1 MSPEDS
7 GLRKRLWSLFCT
19 RLSHQL
25 SLAALSDLKSVHKR
39 GSATHHVCLFLAAL
53 LPLTACLS
61 FCIHFSC
68 PPFPS
73 QPQCLSISHIFSR
86 SCACPCPVSV
96 EQITARCT
104 PRCPLD
110 SLSFPLTAAT
120 PPLPPPI
127 FFFLAA
133 SHQSSVLQTAVGAH
147 EDNRLP
153 ACECFCFVAGKRLH
167 KDSRSESLAAYDLPH
182 PSLSFSFLPSP
193 PVGVSLITSVTLF
206 VELES
211 RRQRH
216 ERWSKMFINNLNS
229 LWLAKLPPVRTH
241 KPM

>member
-1 MSPEDS
+1 MSMEDS
-7 GLRKRLWSLFCT
+7 ALRKRLWSLFCT

-61 FCIHFSC
+61 FCINFSC

-73 QPQCLSISHIFSR
+73 QPQRLSISHIFSR
-86 SCACPCPVSV
+86 SVPALLPWNRLQHGARHGVLSTRSHFLSQQRPHPCP
-96 EQITARCT
+96 R
-104 PRCPLD
+104 
-110 SLSFPLTAAT
+110 LSFF
-120 PPLPPPI
+120 

-147 EDNRLP
+147 EDKRLP
-153 ACECFCFVAGKRLH
+153 ACECFCFVAGKRLN
-167 KDSRSESLAAYDLPH
+167 KDSRSESLAVYDLPH

-193 PVGVSLITSVTLF
+193 PVGVSLITTTTLC

-216 ERWSKMFINNLNS
+216 G
-229 LWLAKLPPVRTH
+229 
-241 KPM
+241 

>member
-1 MSPEDS
+1 MVKKTFLHTFPESQHVLLNVCVRTYAHLMSPEDS

-86 SCACPCPVSV
+86 SCACPRPVSV

-110 SLSFPLTAAT
+110 SLSFPLAAAT

-127 FFFLAA
+127 FFF
-133 SHQSSVLQTAVGAH
+133 SRFSSV
-147 EDNRLP
+147 
-153 ACECFCFVAGKRLH
+153 FCATDG
-167 KDSRSESLAAYDLPH
+167 
-182 PSLSFSFLPSP
+182 
-193 PVGVSLITSVTLF
+193 GWCT
-206 VELES
+206 
-211 RRQRH
+211 
-216 ERWSKMFINNLNS
+216 
-229 LWLAKLPPVRTH
+229 
-241 KPM
+241 